1 VVVNHKLRIRC
12 IDSIPIPKFEMSSE
26 SKSHV
31 SVVIEV
37 SALNASPDY
46 NGPMPSQFSA
56 LSNRKSDANQ
66 GCADVIRALRHAAIF
81 VWEYNMQHGR
91 SEHPDAV
98 QSIQWM
104 ATIAKNIRSIGQ
116 HSSHSG
122 DDDDSM
128 SGHGMTDDQ
137 ADSPGDPDT
146 VRLVM
151 IQGNCT
157 RSMAEAALREC
168 RGNILDSILLVSST
182 DIPDHPEYL
191 E

>member
-1 VVVNHKLRIRC
+1 
-12 IDSIPIPKFEMSSE
+12 MSSDSE
-26 SKSHV
+26 SGSKSHV
-31 SVVIEV
+31 SVIVEV
-37 SALNASPDY
+37 SSLNASPEY

-91 SEHPDAV
+91 SEHPDAA
-98 QSIQWM
+98 QSIQWL
-104 ATIAKNIRSIGQ
+104 ADIAKNIRSIGN
-116 HSSHSG
+116 HSNRRSG

-128 SGHGMTDDQ
+128 CGHGMTDDQ
-137 ADSPGDPDT
+137 VDTPDDPEA

-151 IQGNCT
+151 LQGYCT
-157 RSMAEAALREC
+157 RTMAEAALREC
-168 RGNILDSILLVSST
+168 QGCILDAILLVSSN